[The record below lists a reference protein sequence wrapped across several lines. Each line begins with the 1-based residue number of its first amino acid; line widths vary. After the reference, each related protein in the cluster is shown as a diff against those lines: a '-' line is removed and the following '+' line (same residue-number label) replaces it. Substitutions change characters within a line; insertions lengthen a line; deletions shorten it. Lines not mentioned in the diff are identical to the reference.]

1 MNFQIISQ
9 SVQEL
14 LNEPIS
20 FNIDNS
26 GIVIFEKDISD
37 NPTQQQINNK
47 YDEIKTHFGLY
58 KLREQRNRLLAESDW
73 IMLRDVKLE
82 NIGEWETYRQALRD
96 LPKTQ
101 TNLETDEIG
110 NLLNVEYPTKPK
122 LS

>member
-1 MNFQIISQ
+1 MDIREIIIGKESERYT
-9 SVQEL
+9 S
-14 LNEPIS
+14 IY
-20 FNIDNS
+20 FN
-26 GIVIFEKDISD
+26 DINKS
-37 NPTQQQINNK
+37 PTEEEFK
-47 YDEIKTHFGLY
+47 TKHDEIKTHFGLY

-110 NLLNVEYPTKPK
+110 NLLNVEYPTKPQMK
-122 LS
+122 